1 MRARLRRWIGKALDF
16 LAESGSAYYYTGNP
30 ADPYWPGDKPAATVA
45 KDDEV
50 PPGHYLP

>member
-1 MRARLRRWIGKALDF
+1 MRARVRRWLGKVLDL

-30 ADPYWPGDKPAATVA
+30 ADPDWSGDGEAATP
-45 KDDEV
+45 DEV

>member
-1 MRARLRRWIGKALDF
+1 MRARVRRWLGKVLDL

-30 ADPYWPGDKPAATVA
+30 ADPDWSDGEAATP
-45 KDDEV
+45 DEV